1 MTMANKKKV
10 KAYVKK
16 KRTPESKIIEAL
28 QSKYNTVSRYI
39 SIILCDITIQ
49 KYVKLITM

>member
-16 KRTPESKIIEAL
+16 KRTPESRIIQEL
-28 QSKYNTVSRYI
+28 QSKYNTVSIYKYY
-39 SIILCDITIQ
+39 SIL
-49 KYVKLITM
+49 Y